1 MFSKNKTMAK
11 ATDLEG
17 GSRNHIAQGTKIKG
31 DVETEGDLRIDG
43 TLEGSII
50 SKGKLVVGSTGQ
62 IQGDIKC
69 VNANV
74 SGKVGGTVV
83 VSEMLV
89 ITSSGKVSGD
99 ITYGQLTVEPGG
111 LPEGTLTI
119 AGKMKDI
126 SSNGKKRPAQAE
138 RTA

>member
-1 MFSKNKTMAK
+1 MAK
-11 ATDLEG
+11 AADLEG

-50 SKGKLVVGSTGQ
+50 SKGKLVVGSTGEVK
-62 IQGDIKC
+62 GEIKC
-69 VNANV
+69 VNANI
-74 SGKVGGTVV
+74 SGKVQGQMVV
-83 VSEMLV
+83 AEMLAV
-89 ITSSGKVSGD
+89 TASGLFSGD
-99 ITYGQLTVEPGG
+99 MTYGKMSVEPGAQ
-111 LPEGTLTI
+111 LEGTFTI

-126 SSNGKKRPAQAE
+126 SSNDKRRQAQTE

>member
-1 MFSKNKTMAK
+1 MAK
-11 ATDLEG
+11 AADLEG

-50 SKGKLVVGSTGQ
+50 SKGKLVVGSTGEVK
-62 IQGDIKC
+62 GEIKC
-69 VNANV
+69 VNANI
-74 SGKVGGTVV
+74 SGKVQGQMVV
-83 VSEMLV
+83 AEMLAV
-89 ITSSGKVSGD
+89 TASGHFSGD
-99 ITYGQLTVEPGG
+99 MTYGKMSVEPGAQ
-111 LPEGTLTI
+111 LEGTFTI

-126 SSNGKKRPAQAE
+126 SSNDKRRQAQAE